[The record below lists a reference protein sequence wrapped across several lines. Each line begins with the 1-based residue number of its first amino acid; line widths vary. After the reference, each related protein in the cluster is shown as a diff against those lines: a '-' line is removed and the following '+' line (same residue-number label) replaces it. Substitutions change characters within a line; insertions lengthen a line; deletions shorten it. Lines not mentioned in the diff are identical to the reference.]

1 MPDKDGNPVPGDQG
15 YTPPQPT
22 EKDVM
27 ALKGKLEKAE
37 ERLEA
42 ANEAAKGKVDKAELE
57 TVRSESEQ
65 VRQQLLQAEA
75 KVTGLEER
83 LQSADAVSTELAGVK
98 PKLETAE
105 TAVKDLTTKVLDYR
119 RAVIVATYNIPAD
132 SIKDKTVEQLDSYE
146 EALKAVAAAKTA
158 GNFAVGGGGGGP
170 TPESPV
176 ERAKRSIAE
185 AEERRR
191 KGMSSDEKQ

>member
-1 MPDKDGNPVPGDQG
+1 MPDKDTPGSGDPG
-15 YTPPQPT
+15 GTPQPT

-42 ANEAAKGKVDKAELE
+42 ANEAAKTKVDKAELE

-75 KVTGLEER
+75 KVTGLEEK
-83 LQSADAVSTELAGVK
+83 LQSADTVSTELAGVK

-105 TAVKDLTTKVLDYR
+105 AAVKDLTTKVLDYR
-119 RAVIVATYNIPAD
+119 RAVIVATYSIPAD
-132 SIKDKTVEQLDSYE
+132 SIKEKTIEQLDNYE

-158 GNFAVGGGGGGP
+158 GNFAIGGGGGGAA
-170 TPESPV
+170 PETSM
-176 ERAKRSIAE
+176 ERAKRILVDADSKRSGSKE
-185 AEERRR
+185 
-191 KGMSSDEKQ
+191 

>member
-1 MPDKDGNPVPGDQG
+1 MPDKDTPGSGDQG
-15 YTPPQPT
+15 GSPPQPT

-75 KVTGLEER
+75 KVTGLEEK
-83 LQSADAVSTELAGVK
+83 LQSADTVSTELAGVK
-98 PKLETAE
+98 PKLEAAE

-119 RAVIVATYNIPAD
+119 RAVIVATYGIPAD
-132 SIKDKTVEQLDSYE
+132 SIKEKTIEQLDNYE

-158 GNFAVGGGGGGP
+158 GNFAVGGGGGGAA
-170 TPESPV
+170 PESPMD
-176 ERAKRSIAE
+176 RAKRILTDADSKRGGSKE
-185 AEERRR
+185 
-191 KGMSSDEKQ
+191 

>member
-1 MPDKDGNPVPGDQG
+1 MPDEKTPGSGDQG
-15 YTPPQPT
+15 GTPPQPT

-37 ERLEA
+37 EQLKA
-42 ANEAAKGKVDKAELE
+42 ANEATKTKVDKAELE

-75 KVTGLEER
+75 KVTGLEEK
-83 LQSADAVSTELAGVK
+83 LQSADTVSTELADVK

-105 TAVKDLTTKVLDYR
+105 AAVKDLTTKVLDYR
-119 RAVIVATYNIPAD
+119 RAVIVATYSIPAD
-132 SIKDKTVEQLDSYE
+132 SIKEKTIEQLDNYE

-158 GNFAVGGGGGGP
+158 GNFAIGGGGGGAA
-170 TPESPV
+170 PESQAD
-176 ERAKRSIAE
+176 RAKRILADADSKRGGSKE
-185 AEERRR
+185 
-191 KGMSSDEKQ
+191 